1 MATAQHVLI
10 GLGALAELAGIVLAV
25 LEVRQR
31 REDVKGYRERPRS
44 VSASRAVSWNVEH
57 ALDVDRPGDARTV
70 EQRLEALEAD
80 QRAHQDVVEA
90 AKQQAVEAAK
100 VHAEAMSTG
109 LQAKADRDVSE
120 VRDLL
125 LRVTDPT
132 WPVWTSLFLLVTGLA
147 LQAVASWLGVK

>member
-1 MATAQHVLI
+1 M
-10 GLGALAELAGIVLAV
+10 LAV
-25 LEVRQR
+25 LEVLKR

-44 VSASRAVSWNVEH
+44 VSASRAVSWNAER
-57 ALDVDRPGDARTV
+57 APDADRPGDTRTG

-80 QRAHQDVVEA
+80 QRARQDVVEA
-90 AKQQAVEAAK
+90 AKQQAAEAAK
-100 VHAEAMSTG
+100 MHAEAMSTG

-125 LRVTDPT
+125 LRVIKPT
-132 WPVWTSLFLLVTGLA
+132 WPVWTSLFLLVIGLA